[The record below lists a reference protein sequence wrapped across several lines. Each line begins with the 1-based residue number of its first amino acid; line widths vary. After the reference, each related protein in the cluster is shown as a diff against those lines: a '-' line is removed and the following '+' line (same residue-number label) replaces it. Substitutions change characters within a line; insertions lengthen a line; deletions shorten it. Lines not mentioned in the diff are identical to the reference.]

1 MALALREWHEAFIV
15 RMKRA
20 VAKKWV
26 LAENLKDR
34 LLRGLALTAT
44 LFLSKAAFAEI
55 VDAYPQDDSTIGA
68 RFVVESITTDGQASV
83 GLYAGSDQASIGV
96 LGRNSFD
103 LTSGADFL
111 SVEKAVAINSWSE
124 PLVVQGAASVSFVI
138 YGDFSSQLTEETRIL
153 SLNFDLADGNQ
164 QISSYSGFINETPY
178 ASDTPLTLRMANDA
192 DGDFRADADD
202 AFPNDPAE
210 WLDTDSDGIGN
221 NADLDDDGDGVDDGV
236 DLFPLDGT
244 ESVDAD
250 GDGIGDNADPD
261 DDNDGIEDSLDAYPF
276 DSSTPGVRLELVD
289 ITTEGLATIR
299 AFAGSDVD
307 TTTEAITAIEL
318 GLTLTSGADIVS
330 AEKTQAISGWFG
342 PLLNQNATSTSIV
355 TYGTFSQQIVGEQ
368 EVLSSIYV

>member
-1 MALALREWHEAFIV
+1 MALALHEWHEAFIV

-44 LFLSKAAFAEI
+44 LFLSKAAFAEM
-55 VDAYPQDDSTIGA
+55 DAYPQDDSTIGA

-96 LGRNSFD
+96 SSVEISFD

-202 AFPNDPAE
+202 AFRMIRR

-236 DLFPLDGT
+236 DLFHLMGQ
-244 ESVDAD
+244 SR
-250 GDGIGDNADPD
+250 
-261 DDNDGIEDSLDAYPF
+261 
-276 DSSTPGVRLELVD
+276 STQ
-289 ITTEGLATIR
+289 TAT
-299 AFAGSDVD
+299 VL
-307 TTTEAITAIEL
+307 AITPILMMIMMAL
-318 GLTLTSGADIVS
+318 
-330 AEKTQAISGWFG
+330 KTA
-342 PLLNQNATSTSIV
+342 
-355 TYGTFSQQIVGEQ
+355 
-368 EVLSSIYV
+368 